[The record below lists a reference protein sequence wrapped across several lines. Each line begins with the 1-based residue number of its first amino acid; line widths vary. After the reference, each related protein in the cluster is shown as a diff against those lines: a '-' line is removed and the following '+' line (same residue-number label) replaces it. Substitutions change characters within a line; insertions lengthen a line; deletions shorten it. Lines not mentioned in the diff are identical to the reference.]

1 MWPVKLIVW
10 LVSVNHFRHLV
21 DVTPVSKMPST
32 ITALQKTLED
42 RYMRGFQRPVKNDGR
57 FRAKHVLP
65 GHNTGSKGGPE
76 SDAWSVMCIYWD
88 IHVNQMPPKTA
99 RQKTAHLLLS
109 LLRSNLSGYTV
120 SIWTPLAQ
128 TKSTIFSR
136 PWQLT
141 IKSITVAGG
150 GWPAILSTGPYNSQ
164 QE

>member
-10 LVSVNHFRHLV
+10 LVSVNQFRHLV

-32 ITALQKTLED
+32 EDTWRHIWEVFNAQSKMMAVSGQNMFCQNTTQAWRVGQKVMLGVWRAYVGTCMWIRCLRKQRGRRLPIFYFLFCVQISPVTLSPPE
-42 RYMRGFQRPVKNDGR
+42 P
-57 FRAKHVLP
+57 HLP
-65 GHNTGSKGGPE
+65 
-76 SDAWSVMCIYWD
+76 
-88 IHVNQMPPKTA
+88 
-99 RQKTAHLLLS
+99 RQ
-109 LLRSNLSGYTV
+109 
-120 SIWTPLAQ
+120 SIV
-128 TKSTIFSR
+128 FSR